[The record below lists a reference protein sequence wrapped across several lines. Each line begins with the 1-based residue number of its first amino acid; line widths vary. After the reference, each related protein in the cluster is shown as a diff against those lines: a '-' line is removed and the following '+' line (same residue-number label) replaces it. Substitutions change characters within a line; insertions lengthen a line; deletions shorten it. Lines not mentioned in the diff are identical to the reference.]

1 MKIRTFFLKLSLAL
15 VTGIVLLFNIYLF
28 PRFPLHVIQN
38 YFFIGA
44 LYTSALLFYWLVFE
58 AFKILSLVE
67 RNLAFSGKCLTAVR
81 NIKLA
86 AGGIGIA
93 YIALLPQFFVVA
105 NEEDAPGMVLIGVA
119 VMMLPFIISTFV
131 AVLQHLLQNAIEL
144 KQENDFTV

>member
-67 RNLAFSGKCLTAVR
+67 RNLAFSSKCLTAVR